1 MSWTPPPTPR
11 NRQTQIT
18 VRPPSPPEKYSGFV
32 HSGSTFAGM
41 YHVLLIVFKVG
52 GGGTNDNLRGPVL
65 LHA

>member
-1 MSWTPPPTPR
+1 MSWTPHPPPTPR

-52 GGGTNDNLRGPVL
+52 GGALMTI
-65 LHA
+65 

>member
-1 MSWTPPPTPR
+1 MSWTPPPR

-52 GGGTNDNLRGPVL
+52 GGALMTI
-65 LHA
+65 